1 MKVAIYEILSDIHR
15 YKYVKEADDYAEKSE
30 SYIRVTDIK
39 EVDFEMTDDA
49 FIIPKKVEALRAEAG
64 KVAAEFEEKIGKLLA
79 ITHQPEEDNEPLFGI
94 DVKQDAEGEATKP
107 YLDVTQPIEG
117 KEEGTA

>member
-15 YKYVKEADDYAEKSE
+15 YKYVKEADDYTEKSE
-30 SYIRVTDIK
+30 SYIRITDIK

-49 FIIPKKVEALRAEAG
+49 FIIPKKVEALRAEKG
-64 KVAAEFEEKIGKLLA
+64 RVAADFDEKIGKLLA
-79 ITHQPEEDNEPLFGI
+79 ITHETSSLP
-94 DVKQDAEGEATKP
+94 DVEQDAEPEATKP